1 MLTTDAVYNIVK
13 ALPEERLRELYA
25 KIGKDLNKSQK
36 SKRLPKKPNR
46 ISDDEI
52 WDMVMTRVFNVKT
65 KKIKNLN

>member
-25 KIGKDLNKSQK
+25 KIGKDLNKSSK
-36 SKRLPKKPNR
+36 SKCLPKKPNR

-65 KKIKNLN
+65 KK

>member
-65 KKIKNLN
+65 KK